1 MDPQTAGNSP
11 PPGENVPPGGGVAI
25 RYDQQ
30 MVADWVPHGARVLG
44 LGCGDGALLAHLK
57 ENKQVRCTGIEI
69 DEGRVATCIEKG
81 LSVLQGDINSEV
93 LDYPDESFDVVILAQ
108 TLQQIYAPDTLIHQ
122 MLRIGKRC
130 VVSFP
135 NFSHWRV
142 RLQLLTRGRAP
153 VTKQLPYQWYDTPN
167 IRVISLEDFRRFARQ
182 VGFKIFKEVAINMNQ
197 DGTYGR
203 DLRFWPDLR
212 ASYGLFLIGR
222 AY

>member
-1 MDPQTAGNSP
+1 MVQPPSADMGFAAEAG
-11 PPGENVPPGGGVAI
+11 I

-30 MVADWVPHGARVLG
+30 MVANWVPQGSRVLG
-44 LGCGDGALLAHLK
+44 LGCGEGELLAYLQQY
-57 ENKQVRCTGIEI
+57 KQVRCSGIEI
-69 DEGRVATCIEKG
+69 DEARVASCIEKG
-81 LSVLQGDINSEV
+81 LSVLQGDINTEV

-108 TLQQIYAPDTLIHQ
+108 TLQQIYAPDQLIHQ
-122 MLRIGKRC
+122 ILRIGKRC

-135 NFSHWRV
+135 SFSHWRA
-142 RLQLLTRGRAP
+142 RLQLLFKGRAP

-167 IRVISLEDFRRFARQ
+167 IRVIALEDFRRFARQ

-203 DLRFWPDLR
+203 DIRFWPDLR

-222 AY
+222 AF